1 MNFKSRQFEPPNPS
15 PMSKLIEEIIKRY
28 KTRIC
33 DDSVFFAPDIPERK
47 LRNAVEG
54 YARAGGG
61 ERALAL
67 IDNSFFGSA
76 KDGVLLTR
84 ERIYSSEWSD
94 VTFALDLS
102 AIESVEFV
110 ETDSA
115 KEIHLNNAKFVVLHM
130 ADAQSVRTFTEMLD
144 EIRRV
149 FHPTDAEFQ
158 TRKPRT
164 GKCATC
170 GAPFRLTRL
179 YANCSYCGS
188 YCEEN

>member
-1 MNFKSRQFEPPNPS
+1 
-15 PMSKLIEEIIKRY
+15 MSKIIEEIIERY
-28 KTRIC
+28 KTRIY
-33 DDSVFFAPDIPERK
+33 DDCVFFAPGIPERK
-47 LRNAVEG
+47 LRNAVES
-54 YARAGGG
+54 YARAASG

-76 KDGVLLTR
+76 SDGVLLTR
-84 ERIYSSEWSD
+84 ERIYSNEWSD
-94 VTFALDLS
+94 VTFALELD

-110 ETDSA
+110 ESTLA
-115 KEIHLNNAKFVVLHM
+115 KEIHLNGAKFVVLHI
-130 ADAQSVRTFTEMLD
+130 ADAHSVRTFAEMLD

-149 FHPTDAEFQ
+149 FHPTETEFQ
-158 TRKPRT
+158 AHQPRA

-188 YCEEN
+188 HF

>member
-1 MNFKSRQFEPPNPS
+1 MNFKSRRFEPINFRL
-15 PMSKLIEEIIKRY
+15 MNKIIEDIIKRY

-33 DDSVFFAPDIPERK
+33 DDCVFFAPEIPERK

-54 YARAGGG
+54 YARAGSG

-76 KDGVLLTR
+76 SDGVLLTG
-84 ERIYSSEWSD
+84 ERIYSNEWSD
-94 VTFALDLS
+94 VTFALELG

-110 ETDSA
+110 ESNSA
-115 KEIHLNNAKFVVLHM
+115 NEIRLNSAKFVVLHM
-130 ADAQSVRTFTEMLD
+130 ADARSVRTFAEMLD

-149 FHPTDAEFQ
+149 FHPTETEFQ
-158 TRKPRT
+158 AHKPRA
-164 GKCATC
+164 GKCQTC

-188 YCEEN
+188 YCEGN

>member
-1 MNFKSRQFEPPNPS
+1 MNFKSRRFEPINFRL
-15 PMSKLIEEIIKRY
+15 MNKIIEEIIKRY

-33 DDSVFFAPDIPERK
+33 DDCIFFAPEIPERK

-54 YARAGGG
+54 YARAGSG

-76 KDGVLLTR
+76 SDGVLLTG
-84 ERIYSSEWSD
+84 ERIYSNEWSD
-94 VTFALDLS
+94 VTFALELG

-110 ETDSA
+110 ESNSA
-115 KEIHLNNAKFVVLHM
+115 KEIRLNGAKFVVLHM
-130 ADAQSVRTFTEMLD
+130 ADAHSVRTFAEMLD
-144 EIRRV
+144 EIRSV
-149 FHPTDAEFQ
+149 FHPTETEFQ
-158 TRKPRT
+158 AHKPRA
-164 GKCATC
+164 GKCQTC

-188 YCEEN
+188 YCEGN